1 MASDEPAKFAYV
13 LIGSKESPL
22 KVMVNCACGP
32 ESVCDFARA
41 ALLKQVDTR
50 IAEETLAKTV
60 VWPAAAAAAAP
71 GSEEDGDASAAP
83 EEDADPPVD
92 MVRVFTA
99 LREKLTSTDTKLTD
113 EAGAVA
119 VGVEDKLEARTNYS
133 MALFGF
139 SEPVEEGAQPEATIT
154 PLLT

>member
-1 MASDEPAKFAYV
+1 MASDEPAKFAFV

-50 IAEETLAKTV
+50 IAEGTVAKTMMRPAV
-60 VWPAAAAAAAP
+60 VAAP
-71 GSEEDGDASAAP
+71 GSEQGGDASAAP
-83 EEDADPPVD
+83 EEDAEPPVD
-92 MVRVFTA
+92 MVQVFTA

-119 VGVEDKLEARTNYS
+119 VGAEDKLEARTNYS
-133 MALFGF
+133 MAFFGF

-154 PLLT
+154 PLLA